1 MCLPLSRRRELA
13 GTDMCLVVA
22 LPIALGV
29 AETLPRLGVA
39 ICETSHERRLL
50 CRGVIVLL
58 RLRAGF
64 DLELATRG
72 VFLPLTVF
80 YFALLPRGVVVCV
93 FLPVIFSCL
102 GVALRDAFFSSNLE
116 RRNEFSSFSFSNSS
130 AKTRS
135 RLRSPL
141 LCWDL

>member
-1 MCLPLSRRRELA
+1 MPLIRRRELA

-22 LPIALGV
+22 SRTALGV
-29 AETLPRLGVA
+29 AEALPRMGVA
-39 ICETSHERRLL
+39 ICEASQERRLI

-58 RLRAGF
+58 RLKPAF

-80 YFALLPRGVVVCV
+80 YFALLARGVAVCV

-130 AKTRS
+130 AKIRS

-141 LCWDL
+141 LC